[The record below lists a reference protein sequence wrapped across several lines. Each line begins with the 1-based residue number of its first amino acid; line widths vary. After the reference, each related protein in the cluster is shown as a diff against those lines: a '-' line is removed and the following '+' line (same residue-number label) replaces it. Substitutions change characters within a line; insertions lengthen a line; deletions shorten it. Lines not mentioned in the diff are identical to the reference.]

1 MRTTK
6 KQSRE
11 GEPSVDD
18 MRYDLAEAEALM
30 PGITAAV
37 QKYGGEFLA
46 RGGKCLTKEGPVQLR
61 NVIIKFPDFDSA
73 ITFYESQE
81 YSAALEFALANGVST
96 RNYTIVEGV

>member
-1 MRTTK
+1 MNAYCMVQITVHNSEEYAK
-6 KQSRE
+6 
-11 GEPSVDD
+11 
-18 MRYDLAEAEALM
+18 YAALAG
-30 PGITAAV
+30 PAV

-81 YSAALEFALANGVST
+81 YSAALEFALADGVST
-96 RNYTIVEGV
+96 RNYTVVEGV

>member
-1 MRTTK
+1 MNAYCMVQITVHNSEEYAK
-6 KQSRE
+6 
-11 GEPSVDD
+11 
-18 MRYDLAEAEALM
+18 YAALAG
-30 PGITAAV
+30 PAV

-81 YSAALEFALANGVST
+81 YSAALKFALANGVST

>member
-1 MRTTK
+1 MNAYCMVQITVHNSEEYAK
-6 KQSRE
+6 
-11 GEPSVDD
+11 
-18 MRYDLAEAEALM
+18 YAALAG
-30 PGITAAV
+30 PAV

-73 ITFYESQE
+73 IAFYESQE
-81 YSAALEFALANGVST
+81 YSAALEFALADGVST

>member
-1 MRTTK
+1 MNAYCMVQITVHNSEEYAK
-6 KQSRE
+6 
-11 GEPSVDD
+11 
-18 MRYDLAEAEALM
+18 YAALAG
-30 PGITAAV
+30 PAV

-81 YSAALEFALANGVST
+81 YSAALEFALADGVST

>member
-1 MRTTK
+1 MNAYCMVQITVHNSEEYEK
-6 KQSRE
+6 
-11 GEPSVDD
+11 
-18 MRYDLAEAEALM
+18 YAALAG
-30 PGITAAV
+30 PAV

-81 YSAALEFALANGVST
+81 YSAALEFALADGVST

>member
-1 MRTTK
+1 MNAYCMVQITVHNSEEYAK
-6 KQSRE
+6 
-11 GEPSVDD
+11 
-18 MRYDLAEAEALM
+18 YAALAG
-30 PGITAAV
+30 PAV
-37 QKYGGEFLA
+37 EKYGGEFLA

-81 YSAALEFALANGVST
+81 YSAALEFALADGVST

>member
-1 MRTTK
+1 MNAYCMVQITVHNSEEYAK
-6 KQSRE
+6 
-11 GEPSVDD
+11 
-18 MRYDLAEAEALM
+18 YAALAG
-30 PGITAAV
+30 PAV

-73 ITFYESQE
+73 INFYESQE

>member
-1 MRTTK
+1 MNAYCMVQITVHNSEEYAK
-6 KQSRE
+6 
-11 GEPSVDD
+11 
-18 MRYDLAEAEALM
+18 YAALAG
-30 PGITAAV
+30 PAV

-73 ITFYESQE
+73 ITFYESSE
-81 YSAALEFALANGVST
+81 YSIALEFAHADGVST

>member
-1 MRTTK
+1 MNAYCMVQITVHNSEK
-6 KQSRE
+6 YAK
-11 GEPSVDD
+11 
-18 MRYDLAEAEALM
+18 YAALAG
-30 PGITAAV
+30 PAV

-81 YSAALEFALANGVST
+81 YSAALEFALADGVST

>member
-1 MRTTK
+1 MNAYCMVQITVHNSEEYAK
-6 KQSRE
+6 
-11 GEPSVDD
+11 
-18 MRYDLAEAEALM
+18 YAALAG
-30 PGITAAV
+30 PAV

-81 YSAALEFALANGVST
+81 YSAA
-96 RNYTIVEGV
+96 

>member
-1 MRTTK
+1 MNAYCMVQITVHNSEEYAK
-6 KQSRE
+6 
-11 GEPSVDD
+11 
-18 MRYDLAEAEALM
+18 YAALAG
-30 PGITAAV
+30 PAV

-73 ITFYESQE
+73 ITFYDSQE
-81 YSAALEFALANGVST
+81 YSAALEFALADGVST

>member
-1 MRTTK
+1 MNAYCMVQITVHNSEEYAK
-6 KQSRE
+6 
-11 GEPSVDD
+11 
-18 MRYDLAEAEALM
+18 YAALAG
-30 PGITAAV
+30 PAV
-37 QKYGGEFLA
+37 QKYGGDFLA

-81 YSAALEFALANGVST
+81 YSAALEFALADGVST

>member
-1 MRTTK
+1 MNAYCMVQITVHNSEEYAK
-6 KQSRE
+6 
-11 GEPSVDD
+11 
-18 MRYDLAEAEALM
+18 YAALAG
-30 PGITAAV
+30 PAV

-61 NVIIKFPDFDSA
+61 NVIIKFPDFNSA

-81 YSAALEFALANGVST
+81 YSAALEFALADGVST

>member
-1 MRTTK
+1 MNAYCMVQITVHNSEEYAK
-6 KQSRE
+6 
-11 GEPSVDD
+11 
-18 MRYDLAEAEALM
+18 YAALAG
-30 PGITAAV
+30 PAV

-61 NVIIKFPDFDSA
+61 NVIIKFPDFESA

>member
-1 MRTTK
+1 MNAYCMVQITVHNSEEYAK
-6 KQSRE
+6 
-11 GEPSVDD
+11 
-18 MRYDLAEAEALM
+18 YAALAG
-30 PGITAAV
+30 PAV

-81 YSAALEFALANGVST
+81 YSAALEFALADGVST
-96 RNYTIVEGV
+96 RKLLMM